1 MYSRGTLQFSPQ
13 PFPIPSGTV
22 VAWASLISL
31 LSMTGLLGLTR
42 TAQAQ
47 TPTLAPVRVIVNSNL
62 DGEIEADDVL
72 TLREAISLTNGTLNK
87 NDLSP
92 TEQAQLFTSQGHSR
106 IDFDL
111 PRADTTIRL
120 QSILP
125 AITQAG
131 LVIDGTSQTGFASE
145 DGELSVPTPVVALTP
160 ASDAEV
166 FRGLTIAADQVQ
178 IRGLSLYGFTAK
190 LETTATT
197 PPADIFISHRL
208 LPAKRLQEGNPEV
221 SYPHEDQR
229 DVPPRGAV
237 IEANWLG
244 MAPSAAETSSSPR
257 SAFGVSIYNA
267 VGTRILNNRIANHD
281 GSAIISS
288 VQAEQTEIA
297 NNLIERN
304 GLAGMPDAIRLE
316 GKIGGTIIR
325 ANQITKNAGSGI
337 YLFKPDGAVMVENN
351 RIIGNGQRLQRAA
364 ILLMGSHHQV
374 IGNTIQDQMGPGVVV
389 AAYPESDRNLIED
402 NRFANLDGL
411 SIDLVGRGNRL
422 LKQFSRL
429 SINPVDLAANTST
442 GVQNYQVG
450 DGPNPPRNSDQR
462 QQDMANRGINTPEF
476 LSSEFFIFDNQ
487 VNIDGTAD
495 PGARV
500 VLYKVNEA
508 NSKRGPLNEPLAE
521 GVADEAGRFAITLSK
536 FQPGDQLSAIAT
548 HPEYGTSEPALNAV
562 IRTTSSATPEPEVTS
577 AAPPD
582 CKPESVSVPISGQPP
597 SLIHLPPFVGD
608 RSCAGR
614 PTPRFTGGT
623 VRGKTEQSVQN
634 HGL

>member
-1 MYSRGTLQFSPQ
+1 M
-13 PFPIPSGTV
+13 
-22 VAWASLISL
+22 
-31 LSMTGLLGLTR
+31 
-42 TAQAQ
+42 
-47 TPTLAPVRVIVNSNL
+47 
-62 DGEIEADDVL
+62 
-72 TLREAISLTNGTLNK
+72 
-87 NDLSP
+87 
-92 TEQAQLFTSQGHSR
+92 
-106 IDFDL
+106 
-111 PRADTTIRL
+111 
-120 QSILP
+120 
-125 AITQAG
+125 
-131 LVIDGTSQTGFASE
+131 
-145 DGELSVPTPVVALTP
+145 
-160 ASDAEV
+160 

-351 RIIGNGQRLQRAA
+351 QIIGNGQRLQRAA

-442 GVQNYQVG
+442 GVQDYQVG

-462 QQDMANRGINTPEF
+462 QQDMANRGKLI
-476 LSSEFFIFDNQ
+476 LQ
-487 VNIDGTAD
+487 
-495 PGARV
+495 
-500 VLYKVNEA
+500 
-508 NSKRGPLNEPLAE
+508 NS
-521 GVADEAGRFAITLSK
+521 
-536 FQPGDQLSAIAT
+536 
-548 HPEYGTSEPALNAV
+548 
-562 IRTTSSATPEPEVTS
+562 
-577 AAPPD
+577 
-582 CKPESVSVPISGQPP
+582 
-597 SLIHLPPFVGD
+597 
-608 RSCAGR
+608 
-614 PTPRFTGGT
+614 
-623 VRGKTEQSVQN
+623 
-634 HGL
+634 